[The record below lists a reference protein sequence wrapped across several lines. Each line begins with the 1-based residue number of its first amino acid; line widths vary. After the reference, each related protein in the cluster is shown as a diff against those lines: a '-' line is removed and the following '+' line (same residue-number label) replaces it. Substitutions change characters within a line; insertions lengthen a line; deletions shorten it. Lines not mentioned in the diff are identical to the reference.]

1 VLVRTPWKPIIHHSV
16 AVKIGEET
24 HTVYMVEENTNTK
37 EVYARHHR
45 RETRLSE
52 EIPSDDNDS
61 DTPYSRWS
69 VLSLGII
76 DVEHSDGA
84 LARRTEKEPTGGQ
97 GVEDPLGI
105 DQCGMAQSSRS
116 KRCVTEEVRC
126 HIPDSAVQPSG
137 DVVAGCEEKERSIGQ
152 EFGKLDTK
160 GAACVRVSK
169 ESMASS
175 SAEEQSMNLAQG
187 QKETGIKCPNGSQH
201 FFIIEDPVP
210 LKRGTWWA

>member
-1 VLVRTPWKPIIHHSV
+1 MKLGTRPDTFYSEQATRRLGPRLLGRADDSGVNNRGIDDVVVRMI
-16 AVKIGEET
+16 
-24 HTVYMVEENTNTK
+24 
-37 EVYARHHR
+37 
-45 RETRLSE
+45 
-52 EIPSDDNDS
+52 
-61 DTPYSRWS
+61 WS

-105 DQCGMAQSSRS
+105 DQC
-116 KRCVTEEVRC
+116 
-126 HIPDSAVQPSG
+126 VQPSG
-137 DVVAGCEEKERSIGQ
+137 DVAAGCEEKERSIGQ

-201 FFIIEDPVP
+201 FFIIEDP
-210 LKRGTWWA
+210 RAT